1 MRGAMHALSTLILV
15 PYFVLAAFFVLVGR
29 AAASKG
35 WWELFDLLA
44 NTMLWTLRLGVP
56 LVVIGFLVL
65 AGAGLFGGTQRV
77 ASIVLMSLAALV
89 LFILL
94 VWPGTLPDAGQIL
107 FLVPCALVFAG
118 SLWQV
123 LRG

>member
-1 MRGAMHALSTLILV
+1 MRGAMHALSTLMLV

-44 NTMLWTLRLGVP
+44 STMLWTLRLGVP
-56 LVVIGFLVL
+56 VVVIGFLVL
-65 AGAGLFGGTQRV
+65 AGAGFFAGAQRV
-77 ASIVLMSLAALV
+77 AAIVLTTLAGLV

-94 VWPGTLPDAGQIL
+94 IWPRTLPDAGQIL

-118 SLWQV
+118 GLWQV